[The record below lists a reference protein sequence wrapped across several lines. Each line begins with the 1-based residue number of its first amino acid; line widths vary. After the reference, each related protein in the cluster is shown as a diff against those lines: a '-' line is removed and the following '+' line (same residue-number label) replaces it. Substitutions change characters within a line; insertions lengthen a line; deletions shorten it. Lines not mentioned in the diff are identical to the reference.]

1 MHETTFNLGEHLTPE
16 MLLSIGSRE
25 CRIVLD
31 EETQH
36 RVEQAHTKLT
46 RHIESGEQVYG
57 ITTGFGPLVDR
68 NVDHDS
74 RIGLQLN
81 LLQQLG
87 CNVGPA
93 LPPDIVR
100 AIIAIRARALAVGA
114 SGIRSRVLNSLVD
127 LVNSGAT
134 PVIRRFGSVGASGD
148 LVPLASMARCLAG
161 WDSIRMP
168 DGRVN
173 ENSPQ
178 TLAELG
184 VDAFSPQPKE
194 ALALVNG
201 TSFSSG
207 ITAVSTA
214 RMRRCFHETVLPLVA
229 TSISLLDGSTQYL
242 DAEIYRLKPHKSAI
256 AVSETLRR
264 LLDTR
269 DPANT
274 PSLPQPPYST
284 RSAVLWYGAAFED
297 LNSASDLLETELNSV
312 DDNPL
317 VSTET
322 QRLLHAA
329 NFQGT
334 YVALAADKLCGAL
347 ARMATGI
354 ERLVNRILH
363 DAHNGALPA
372 FLASEPIGLHSGLQG
387 YQLLAT
393 SLTADIRA
401 RAVPHAAT
409 SIPTN
414 ADNQDVVSMS
424 ANAALNALEL
434 SDRFAQLCAVS
445 ECVFARAVSI
455 AGQRIT
461 PTLTKHWNERPELLE
476 ADFSAGDLAAL
487 VDSRHLAIWNGQP
500 V

>member
-1 MHETTFNLGEHLTPE
+1 MHETSYNLGDRLTPDT
-16 MLLSIGSRE
+16 LLSIGTRE
-25 CRIVLD
+25 SCIVLD
-31 EETQH
+31 AETQSV
-36 RVEQAHTKLT
+36 VEQAHTQLT
-46 RHIESGEQVYG
+46 QHLESGEQVYG

-68 NVDHDS
+68 TVDHES

-100 AIIAIRARALAVGA
+100 AIMAIRARALAMGA
-114 SGIRSRVLNSLVD
+114 SGMRLRVLHSLVD

-178 TLAELG
+178 VLAELG

-214 RMRRCFHETVLPLVA
+214 RMLRCFHENVLPLVA
-229 TSISLLDGSTQYL
+229 TSISLLDSGSQHL
-242 DAEIYRLKPHKSAI
+242 DEQVYQLKPHASAT
-256 AVSETLRR
+256 AVSESLRQM
-264 LLDTR
+264 LEVE
-269 DPANT
+269 DPGST
-274 PSLPQPPYST
+274 PSLPQAPYST
-284 RSAVLWYGAAFED
+284 RSAVLWYGAALED
-297 LNSASDLLETELNSV
+297 LNSAAEVLETELNSV

-317 VSTET
+317 VSTE
-322 QRLLHAA
+322 QHRLLHAA

-334 YVALAADKLCGAL
+334 YVAITADKLCGAL

-363 DAHNGALPA
+363 DAHNGDFPA
-372 FLASEPIGLHSGLQG
+372 FLADEPIGLQSGLQG

-393 SLTADIRA
+393 SLTADIRT

-414 ADNQDVVSMS
+414 ADNQDIVSMS

-445 ECVFARAVSI
+445 ECVFARAV
-455 AGQRIT
+455 
-461 PTLTKHWNERPELLE
+461 TLAPDRLSVSLRTHWDSRSELME
-476 ADFSAGDLAAL
+476 ADFTGGDLASL